1 MRQQKQAPFL
11 PNAQPAANVKPMGK
25 PPLPMTI
32 RPTKVQLSEE
42 LIAAIDGL
50 VGTYRRSR
58 FIREAIEEK
67 IARERAKP

>member
-1 MRQQKQAPFL
+1 LSNPL
-11 PNAQPAANVKPMGK
+11 PVANAGRMGK

-42 LIAAIDGL
+42 LLARIDKQ
-50 VGTYRRSR
+50 VGSYGRSR

-67 IARERAKP
+67 LKRDA

>member
-1 MRQQKQAPFL
+1 
-11 PNAQPAANVKPMGK
+11 MGK

-42 LIAAIDGL
+42 LLARIDKQ
-50 VGTYRRSR
+50 VGSYGRSR

-67 IARERAKP
+67 LKRDA